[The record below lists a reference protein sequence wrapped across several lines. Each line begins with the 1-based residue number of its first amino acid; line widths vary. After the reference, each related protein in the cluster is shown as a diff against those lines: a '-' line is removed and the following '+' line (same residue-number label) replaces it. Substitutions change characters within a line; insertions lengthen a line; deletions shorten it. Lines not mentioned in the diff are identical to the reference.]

1 MKIKKYSFIFY
12 NKEKNKQNLKCINFL
27 NYDQAKK
34 ELDLSL
40 NSLNLKEDNA
50 EIKEVG
56 EDNIKLVFNSGSI
69 ILKICPF
76 VI

>member
-12 NKEKNKQNLKCINFL
+12 NKEENKQNLKCINFL

-34 ELDLSL
+34 ELDLNL
-40 NSLNLKEDNA
+40 NSHNLKEDNA
-50 EIKEVG
+50 EIKEIG
-56 EDNIKLVFNSGSI
+56 EDSIKLVFNNGST
-69 ILKICPF
+69 ILIICPF